1 LLILFLL
8 KIVNTFN
15 FSIGGESSFN
25 NMSADTKRRGADLK
39 ELIENGQVYE
49 AGILQGFACNV
60 RGAVV
65 EGNRVGRKLGYP
77 TANLKVMPGF
87 VVPAQGVYVGFVK
100 LDNRWF
106 KSMINIGIRP
116 TLDQHNVT
124 VEAHILEF
132 DRDIYGQTIEIHFI
146 RRIRHEMRFPSLE
159 ALKMQLHSDR
169 RKSLTIIKNL
179 SLFPKENDRVLC
191 FSKSGQLRL
200 KPE

>member
-1 LLILFLL
+1 
-8 KIVNTFN
+8 
-15 FSIGGESSFN
+15 
-25 NMSADTKRRGADLK
+25 MSADKKREGAELK
-39 ELIENGQVYE
+39 ELIESGQVYE

-60 RGAVV
+60 SGMVV

-77 TANLKVMPGF
+77 TANVKVMPGF

-100 LDNRWF
+100 VEEKWF

-132 DRDIYGQTIEIHFI
+132 DKDIYGQTIEIHFI

-169 RKSLTIIKNL
+169 RKSLTMIKNL
-179 SLFPKENDRVLC
+179 SLFPKENDRLLY
-191 FSKSGQLRL
+191 FRKSGQQTA
-200 KPE
+200 KPT